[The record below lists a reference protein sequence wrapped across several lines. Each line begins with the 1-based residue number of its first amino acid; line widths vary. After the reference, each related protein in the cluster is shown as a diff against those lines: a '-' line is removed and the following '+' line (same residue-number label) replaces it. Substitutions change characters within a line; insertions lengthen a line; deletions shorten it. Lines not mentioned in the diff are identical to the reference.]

1 MPRTLM
7 AFLALFLSTPSA
19 RRATCTAQMIDPE
32 LVQFLSTPSA
42 RRATC
47 RLRQRQ
53 DWETNF
59 YPRPPRGGRPQTARP
74 RCPCERNFYPRPP
87 RGGRRLCRGRGASSC
102 GISIH
107 ALREEGDKIWGMG
120 NVIIAIS
127 IHALREE
134 GDAPKET
141 KASCQFYF
149 YPRPPRGGRL
159 SIMGSGQG
167 AKKFLSTPSA
177 RRATSQRLLPLCPAL
192 YFYPRPPRGGRRYT
206 VINEMEVFLYFYPRP
221 PRGGRHL
228 PGVLPDKDKKFLST
242 PSARRATGSTE
253 EQARSAM
260 ISIHALREEG
270 DDCQRR
276 WRFQLLQFLST
287 PSARRATTA
296 RRAPRDGYFISI
308 HALREEGDPPHHSF
322 CPQERIS
329 IHALREEGD
338 FPWYSHHLLC

>member
-1 MPRTLM
+1 MSWSRSIIM
-7 AFLALFLSTPSA
+7 
-19 RRATCTAQMIDPE
+19 RH
-32 LVQFLSTPSA
+32 
-42 RRATC
+42 
-47 RLRQRQ
+47 
-53 DWETNF
+53 F
-59 YPRPPRGGRPQTARP
+59 YPRPPRGGRHLLLC
-74 RCPCERNFYPRPP
+74 RCLLGEQHFYPRPP
-87 RGGRRLCRGRGASSC
+87 RGGRQNL
-102 GISIH
+102 
-107 ALREEGDKIWGMG
+107 G
-120 NVIIAIS
+120 N
-127 IHALREE
+127 
-134 GDAPKET
+134 GQCDN
-141 KASCQFYF
+141 CNF

>member
-1 MPRTLM
+1 MSWSRSIIM
-7 AFLALFLSTPSA
+7 
-19 RRATCTAQMIDPE
+19 RH
-32 LVQFLSTPSA
+32 
-42 RRATC
+42 
-47 RLRQRQ
+47 
-53 DWETNF
+53 F
-59 YPRPPRGGRPQTARP
+59 YPRPPRGGRHLLLC
-74 RCPCERNFYPRPP
+74 RCLLGEQHFYPRPP
-87 RGGRRLCRGRGASSC
+87 RGGRQNL
-102 GISIH
+102 
-107 ALREEGDKIWGMG
+107 G
-120 NVIIAIS
+120 N
-127 IHALREE
+127 
-134 GDAPKET
+134 
-141 KASCQFYF
+141 
-149 YPRPPRGGRL
+149 
-159 SIMGSGQG
+159 GQ
-167 AKKFLSTPSA
+167 
-177 RRATSQRLLPLCPAL
+177 CDNCN
-192 YFYPRPPRGGRRYT
+192 FYPRPPRGGRRYT